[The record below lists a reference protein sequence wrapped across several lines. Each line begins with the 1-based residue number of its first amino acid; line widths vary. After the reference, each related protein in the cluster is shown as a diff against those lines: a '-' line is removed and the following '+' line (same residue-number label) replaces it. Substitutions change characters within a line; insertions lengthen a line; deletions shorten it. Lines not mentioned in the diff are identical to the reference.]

1 MGTAQASDLS
11 EQLEALLVDAAS
23 FIPKLIV
30 ALIIFVAA
38 LVLAGAA
45 QRWARQFVKEKTDHK
60 ATQQLLA
67 RLARWSVIVSGTLVA
82 LDQVDFDITGFLTG
96 LGILGFTVG
105 FALQDVARNFIAGLL
120 LLIQRPFNIGER
132 VELAGFKGTV
142 LSISTR
148 DTVVETLDGEIVSLP
163 NTNVLSNPIINYSQ
177 QAHRRRTIIIGLGYG
192 QDVGD
197 AMETFLSAMRQ
208 VEGVLETPEPEML
221 ARELGESGLV
231 LAARFWVDQRKHR
244 LVTVQSN
251 VVIALNAAAER
262 ADIDLP
268 YPIQTVRLERVQ
280 SPGDA

>member
-1 MGTAQASDLS
+1 VN
-11 EQLEALLVDAAS
+11 EQLEALLVDVVA
-23 FIPKLIV
+23 FVPKLV
-30 ALIIFVAA
+30 VSLIIFVAS

-45 QRWARQFVKEKTDHK
+45 QRWARRFVAARTDHVE
-60 ATQQLLA
+60 TQQLLA
-67 RLARWSVIVSGTLVA
+67 RLARWSVIVGGTLVA

-105 FALQDVARNFIAGLL
+105 FALQDVARNFIAGVL

-163 NTNVLSNPIINYSQ
+163 NTSVLSNPIINYSQ
-177 QAHRRRTIIIGLGYG
+177 QAHRRRTLIIGLGYG
-192 QDVGD
+192 QDVGE
-197 AMETFLSAMRQ
+197 AMETFLSAMCQ

-231 LAARFWVDQRKHR
+231 LAARFWVDQRAYR
-244 LVTVQSN
+244 LVTVQSK
-251 VVIALNAAAER
+251 VVIALNAAAEH

-268 YPIQTVRLERVQ
+268 YPIQTVRLERVP
-280 SPGDA
+280 SSAES